1 MVVAVVLLAI
11 LSQGA
16 ADDLVFRLNQ
26 DLLEIRG
33 RNSQFLP
40 LCHSSA
46 KIKYAQHVC
55 RSMGRHLVSHDQQLL
70 GSRSSYSVF
79 CDNNANCS
87 PYTSSSCKRGVAVK
101 CSVDYCPP
109 GSIPVGTQCFHV
121 AASSSSSF
129 ADAKSFC
136 SFRVLS
142 VADESDRLALTQL
155 MAKSFDSDRNYFTSG
170 YRRGSQWLWE
180 DDTPI
185 DFEFPGEGRCLAI
198 VGATFRAV
206 DCDTP
211 GTALCEVA
219 PECVRHGKYDGK
231 KNETQNGSPCLKWND
246 PSVLFNGLSVT
257 GQTGWNHNY
266 CRVLN
271 EEETP
276 SCFSTPSVRGP
287 CAVPECF
294 PSASHTGRKTLS
306 APSQCDAGFFS
317 CKSSSKCLPLDF
329 RCDYELDC
337 DDGSDEES
345 CDDYLKYFELIGTLK
360 LADKITEV
368 WTYIPNAQ
376 GTCLLT
382 DSTDIDDNVAV
393 KPSSQFYRKRLSTR
407 DLHFELLNNV
417 LRVTKN
423 NIWANVC
430 DEGFSAEYATSVC
443 RVFGYG

>member
-1 MVVAVVLLAI
+1 MQKPNTERYELRRWKNTNMWK
-11 LSQGA
+11 Q
-16 ADDLVFRLNQ
+16 LNQ

-55 RSMGRHLVSHDQQLL
+55 QSMGRHLVSHDQQLL
-70 GSRSSYSVF
+70 GSRLAYSVF
-79 CDNNANCS
+79 CDNKANCS
-87 PYTSSSCKRGVAVK
+87 PYVSSSCKRGVAVK

-129 ADAKSFC
+129 ADAK
-136 SFRVLS
+136 
-142 VADESDRLALTQL
+142 
-155 MAKSFDSDRNYFTSG
+155 
-170 YRRGSQWLWE
+170 
-180 DDTPI
+180 
-185 DFEFPGEGRCLAI
+185 FEFPGEGRCLAI

-231 KNETQNGSPCLKWND
+231 KNETQN
-246 PSVLFNGLSVT
+246 VLFNGLSVT

-360 LADKITEV
+360 LADKINEV

-376 GTCLLT
+376 GVS
-382 DSTDIDDNVAV
+382 DASTSFTIFFTTV
-393 KPSSQFYRKRLSTR
+393 S
-407 DLHFELLNNV
+407 
-417 LRVTKN
+417 LR
-423 NIWANVC
+423 
-430 DEGFSAEYATSVC
+430 AE
-443 RVFGYG
+443 